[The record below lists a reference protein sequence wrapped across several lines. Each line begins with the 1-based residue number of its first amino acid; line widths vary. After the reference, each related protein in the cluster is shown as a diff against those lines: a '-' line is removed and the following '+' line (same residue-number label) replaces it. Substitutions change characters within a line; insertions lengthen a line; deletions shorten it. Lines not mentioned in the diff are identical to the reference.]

1 MIRIGNIKAPL
12 EAEKDKLID
21 ITVKKTGIKKHTIK
35 EFKIFRKSIDARDKK
50 NVHFV
55 YTFDLILF
63 TNEHEVVKYCR
74 YPDILL
80 VKEIFNNQ
88 IEETEHRSTEIKKIN
103 YSKRPIVIGSGP
115 AGLFAALT
123 LAEAGAQP
131 LVLERG
137 KSVDERK
144 KDVDIFWKMGIL
156 NTSSNVQFGEGG
168 AGTFSDGKLTTG
180 TKNISYK
187 KIMDEFIKAGASDE
201 IAYSAKPHI
210 GTDKLRLVV
219 KNIREKIISLGG
231 EFRFENKLED
241 FCMENNKLV
250 SIKVSNENG
259 IYEIDADKVIL
270 AIGHSARDTFEMLYN
285 RGLKILQKSFSIGLR
300 IEHNQQMIDKIQYG
314 DFAGNIALG
323 AADYK
328 LAVHLPSGKSVY
340 TFCMCPGGTVVAA
353 SSEEGGL
360 VVNGMSE
367 YARDKQNA
375 NSGILVGISPENF
388 ETQHPLQGMYLQR
401 EIEKSAFIAGGS
413 DYTAPVQLVGD
424 FLQKKASINLG
435 KVIPSYTPKVKPT
448 DLSKC
453 LPNFIIEAL
462 SEGIIAMDKKLKGF
476 ATYDAVL
483 TGVETRSSSP
493 ITILRNENLLSNI
506 EGIYPCGEG
515 AGYAGGIMSAASDGI
530 KCALKLL

>member
-1 MIRIGNIKAPL
+1 MIRVGSIKAPL

-35 EFKIFRKSIDARDKK
+35 EFKIFKKSIDARDKK

-55 YTFDLILF
+55 YTFDITLF

-74 YPDILL
+74 YSDILL
-80 VKEIFNNQ
+80 
-88 IEETEHRSTEIKKIN
+88 IEEESSPIKTN
-103 YSKRPIVIGSGP
+103 QFECSKRPIVIGSGP

-123 LAEAGAQP
+123 LAEAGVKP

-137 KSVDERK
+137 KTVDERK
-144 KDVDIFWKMGIL
+144 KDVDIFWKTGIL

-180 TKNISYK
+180 TKDISYK
-187 KIMDEFIKAGASDE
+187 KIIDEFIKAGAPDE

-210 GTDKLRLVV
+210 GTDKLAIIV
-219 KNIREKIISLGG
+219 KNIRERIISLGG

-241 FCMENNKLV
+241 FCIEDNQLIGV
-250 SIKVSNENG
+250 KVLNEDG
-259 IYEIDADKVIL
+259 IYEIDTDKVIL

-285 RGLKILQKSFSIGLR
+285 KGLKILQKSFSIGAR
-300 IEHNQQMIDKIQYG
+300 IEHSQEMIDKIQYG

-323 AADYK
+323 TADYK
-328 LAVHLPSGKSVY
+328 LATHLPSGKSVY

-367 YARDKQNA
+367 YARNKQNA
-375 NSGILVGISPENF
+375 NSGLLVGISPENF
-388 ETQHPLQGMYLQR
+388 GGQHPLQGMYLQR
-401 EIEKSAFIAGGS
+401 EIEKSAFVAGGS
-413 DYTAPVQLVGD
+413 DYTAPIQLVGD
-424 FLQKKASINLG
+424 FLQKKASTTLG
-435 KVIPSYTPKVKPT
+435 KVIPSYTPKVKLT

-476 ATYDAVL
+476 ATYDAIL

-493 ITILRNENLLSNI
+493 ITILRNETLSSNI
-506 EGIYPCGEG
+506 KGIYPCGEG

-530 KCALKLL
+530 KCALKLLEF